1 MLKLFGN
8 NSGYDAS
15 SQGGHSQ
22 ALRAIDALYEQEMQ
36 ANMAALA
43 EQRRKTRRF
52 RSAISLTEYWPF
64 AVGIAL
70 SCFAPQISEFVAP
83 FRPWGMWLAFPFA
96 AIAGRP
102 EMNLNGD
109 LATSLPLL
117 FMYAQ
122 FPIEGLLARFALK
135 GHVTVPRVA
144 GQILFLH
151 LLAIVELYLVSG
163 PLGK

>member
-8 NSGYDAS
+8 NSGYDAG
-15 SQGGHSQ
+15 SQGGHST
-22 ALRAIDALYEQEMQ
+22 ALRAIDALYQQEMQ

-43 EQRRKTRRF
+43 AQRRRTRRF
-52 RSAISLTEYWPF
+52 QSAISLTEYWPF

-70 SCFAPQISEFVAP
+70 SCFAPQIGEFVAP
-83 FRPWGMWLAFPFA
+83 FRPWGMWIAFPFA

-102 EMNLNGD
+102 EMNLKGD

-135 GHVTVPRVA
+135 GHVTVPRVL
-144 GQILFLH
+144 GQIMFLH

-163 PLGK
+163 PWGK

>member
-1 MLKLFGN
+1 MLKLFGDK
-8 NSGYDAS
+8 SGYDAG

-22 ALRAIDALYEQEMQ
+22 ALRAIDALYQEEMQ

-43 EQRRKTRRF
+43 EQRRKSRRF
-52 RSAISLTEYWPF
+52 RSAVSLTEYWPF

-70 SCFAPQISEFVAP
+70 SCFAPQISEFAASY
-83 FRPWGMWLAFPFA
+83 RPWGMWLAFPFA

-102 EMNLNGD
+102 EMNLRGE
-109 LATSLPLL
+109 LAASLPLM

-122 FPIEGLLARFALK
+122 YPIEGLLARFALK
-135 GHVTVPRVA
+135 GHVTIPRVA

-151 LLAIVELYLVSG
+151 LLAVVELYLSTG
-163 PLGK
+163 NLGK

>member
-8 NSGYDAS
+8 KSGYDAG

-22 ALRAIDALYEQEMQ
+22 ALRAIDALYQQEMQ

-43 EQRRKTRRF
+43 EQRRKSRRF
-52 RSAISLTEYWPF
+52 RSAVSLTEYWPF

-83 FRPWGMWLAFPFA
+83 FRPWGMWIAFPFA
-96 AIAGRP
+96 SIVGRP

-122 FPIEGLLARFALK
+122 FPIEGLLARFALR
-135 GHVTVPRVA
+135 GHVTVPRVV
-144 GQILFLH
+144 GQVMFLH

>member
-1 MLKLFGN
+1 MLKLSEN
-8 NSGYDAS
+8 KSGSDAG

-22 ALRAIDALYEQEMQ
+22 ALRAIDALYQQEMQ

-43 EQRRKTRRF
+43 EQRRKSRRF
-52 RSAISLTEYWPF
+52 RSAVSLTEYWPF
-64 AVGIAL
+64 AVGVAL
-70 SCFAPQISEFVAP
+70 SCFAPQISEFVSP

-109 LATSLPLL
+109 LATSLPLM

-135 GHVTVPRVA
+135 GHVTVPRVV
-144 GQILFLH
+144 GQMLFLH
-151 LLAIVELYLVSG
+151 LLAVVELYLSTG
-163 PLGK
+163 TLGK